1 MGTAGGRDRHN
12 RSETSHGSSKL
23 DTRLRAQQRPGP
35 GRAPERWRRRPHGDH
50 TGTSPRSPAGPHSPT
65 STLRLGSVSPPPS
78 PNRSYRNSV
87 LLGALV
93 PGRSRW
99 TLVTAPG
106 QGDRTNRQLRVRGR
120 RSGDAGPARG
130 LLGCGGRR
138 RAEPGRTRARR
149 QDRWRRRHCEGA
161 EAAGQGETAPRTGQR
176 CPRHRH
182 KPVRG
187 AEGRLRLDVRKPW
200 RSFPSSSQR
209 EPLEQRTTAAPPA
222 AAPPGPATTTAW
234 TARALTE
241 ETPLKR
247 WPVSCREDAL
257 LPARHECSRALSPR
271 HANPGGQGHLR
282 WR

>member
-1 MGTAGGRDRHN
+1 MGECPQHTRQREHEPRLQPPPPGPPARRTGSAEARRPQARCCQAAGDVPVGTAGGRDRHN

-35 GRAPERWRRRPHGDH
+35 GRAPERWRRRPHGDR

-138 RAEPGRTRARR
+138 RAEPG
-149 QDRWRRRHCEGA
+149 GA
-161 EAAGQGETAPRTGQR
+161 WEDASAAAG
-176 CPRHRH
+176 
-182 KPVRG
+182 PV
-187 AEGRLRLDVRKPW
+187 A
-200 RSFPSSSQR
+200 
-209 EPLEQRTTAAPPA
+209 A
-222 AAPPGPATTTAW
+222 AAP
-234 TARALTE
+234 
-241 ETPLKR
+241 
-247 WPVSCREDAL
+247 
-257 LPARHECSRALSPR
+257 
-271 HANPGGQGHLR
+271 
-282 WR
+282 